1 MATVEAAQIVAAIER
16 AANQMIALRDTL
28 NRLDAALGDGDTGIS
43 ASKCGAGIK
52 EYLGNSQPEGNLGK
66 YLIGLG
72 MAVNRAASSSL
83 GTLIAT
89 ALMRAGKEAQGL
101 TSLDESTIARMLTAA
116 DVGIQER
123 GKAKPGDK
131 TIVDALHPAA
141 EAFSAAIQTDASLKD
156 AAQQMLDAARHGR
169 DSVIASRSKIGR
181 AAWVGERT
189 ENQPDPGT
197 VLVVAIIEAV
207 LETEY
212 SEPGSTIAPDDE

>member
-1 MATVEAAQIVAAIER
+1 MAQFEAEQLVPAIER
-16 AANQMIALRDTL
+16 AADQMIEMRDTL
-28 NRLDAALGDGDTGIS
+28 NRLDAALGDGDTGIT
-43 ASKCGAGIK
+43 ASKCGAGVK
-52 EYLGNSQPEGNLGK
+52 EYLSQNQPEGSLGK
-66 YLIGLG
+66 YLINMG

-89 ALMRAGKEAQGL
+89 ALMRAGKEAQDL
-101 TSLDESTIARMLTAA
+101 SSLDGPAIARMLTAA

-141 EAFSAAIQTDASLKD
+141 DAFSAAVQADVGLED
-156 AAQQMLDAARHGR
+156 AAQQMLDAARKGR

-197 VLVVAIIEAV
+197 VLLVAIIEAV
-207 LETEY
+207 LEVEI
-212 SEPGSTIAPDDE
+212 SQSGSTIAPDM

>member
-1 MATVEAAQIVAAIER
+1 MTQIEAEQLVPAIAR
-16 AANQMIALRDTL
+16 AADQMIDMRDTL
-28 NRLDAALGDGDTGIS
+28 NRLDAALGDGDTGIT

-52 EYLGNSQPEGNLGK
+52 DYLSLNQPAGNLGK
-66 YLIGLG
+66 YLINLG

-89 ALMRAGKEAQGL
+89 ALLRAGKEAQDL
-101 TSLDESTIARMLTAA
+101 SSLDGPTIARMLTAA

-141 EAFSAAIQTDASLKD
+141 DTFSAAIQAGASLDD
-156 AAQQMLDAARHGR
+156 AARQMLDAARKGR

-189 ENQPDPGT
+189 ENQPDPGA
-197 VLVVAIIEAV
+197 VLLVAIIEAA
-207 LETEY
+207 LEVEI
-212 SEPGSTIAPDDE
+212 SQPGSTTAPDV

>member
-1 MATVEAAQIVAAIER
+1 MAHIEAEQLVPAIER
-16 AANQMIALRDTL
+16 AADQMIEMRDTL
-28 NRLDAALGDGDTGIS
+28 NRLDAALGDGDTGIT
-43 ASKCGAGIK
+43 ASKCGAGVK
-52 EYLGNSQPEGNLGK
+52 DYLSQNKPEGSLGK
-66 YLIGLG
+66 YLVNMG

-89 ALMRAGKEAQGL
+89 ALMRAGKEAQEL
-101 TSLDESTIARMLTAA
+101 SSLDGPAVARMLTAA

-141 EAFSAAIQTDASLKD
+141 EAFSAAVQAGNSLED
-156 AAQQMLDAARHGR
+156 AAQQMLDAARRGR

-197 VLVVAIIEAV
+197 VLLVAIFEAV
-207 LETEY
+207 LEVDI
-212 SEPGSTIAPDDE
+212 SQPRSTTGPDV